1 MAFKLD
7 FNLLNVHLLTTLEDN
22 LEGFM
27 DFDVFFV
34 ILCVQQPGSYC
45 DG

>member
-7 FNLLNVHLLTTLEDN
+7 FNLLNVYLVTTLEDN
-22 LEGFM
+22 LESFM
-27 DFDVFFV
+27 DFDGFF
-34 ILCVQQPGSYC
+34 CYTVQQPGSYC